1 MANKKKKS
9 VGKKTKLSKTTKN
22 YVRTRFNKLPPLNM
36 GTPYEVEVK
45 LIKPYPTGN
54 LSAFGKWL
62 VGVWEKVKHF
72 WNTQIR

>member
-22 YVRTRFNKLPPLNM
+22 YVRARLNPS
-36 GTPYEVEVK
+36 TPYEVEVN

-62 VGVWEKVKHF
+62 VGLYNKVKTF